1 MEDQQAINVVETA
14 LLCADSPMSVGSLQK
29 LFEPEEVGA
38 EQVRQWLETLQMGWQ
53 ERGLE
58 LVEIAT
64 GWRFQSRSQM
74 QRFLERLNPERAPKY
89 SRAVLETLAIIA
101 WKQPV
106 TRGDI
111 EAIRGVTVSSQ
122 IIKTLEDRGWVET
135 IGHRDGPGRPAL
147 LGTTKLFLDDL
158 GLRAL
163 DELPALHSIVEQP
176 QQENSL
182 ALDETAAV
190 QLQQINVTDLSP
202 EMVAEPDVTEDS
214 DQTLGFAAGV
224 GDQGAGSTEEPV
236 QALVQASDSA
246 SEDATDALANEMDL
260 DFTPSEDAAQGSDG
274 DNHAPGFTGNDSK
287 PHDDLAPATASEFA
301 STDTQFCV
309 QSDVEQTQDEDNSLN
324 ISKRESE

>member
-29 LFEPEEVGA
+29 LFEPEEVSA

-163 DELPALHSIVEQP
+163 DELPALHSIAEQP

-190 QLQQINVTDLSP
+190 QLQQANAADLSA
-202 EMVAEPDVTEDS
+202 EMATEHDVVEDS
-214 DQTLGFAAGV
+214 DQTLSLTEGV
-224 GDQGAGSTEEPV
+224 GDDGAGSIEEPF
-236 QALVQASDSA
+236 QAFVQASG
-246 SEDATDALANEMDL
+246 SEDATDVLESETDL
-260 DFTPSEDAAQGSDG
+260 DSELSEGGAQGSYGG
-274 DNHAPGFTGNDSK
+274 DQAPEFAGNDRK
-287 PHDDLAPATASEFA
+287 PHEDLALVTASEFA
-301 STDTQFCV
+301 LTDTQISV
-309 QSDVEQTQDEDNSLN
+309 QSDPEQTQDEDNSLN